1 MILKLL
7 KSKRPINLLI
17 FPGIAL
23 LFWLKDL
30 LHPFSYSFSP
40 GENNTV
46 LCGFFNEIT
55 DGLDFVRVLISLV
68 FVVFIGVA
76 IQVVNDRFSFI
87 YIRTKLP
94 ASLFVI
100 IVSGFTQ
107 LHTLFPVF
115 PATLFLL
122 FALFNLFGTFE
133 KPKPYDNIF
142 NTGLFLGIG
151 TLFYLNLLILL
162 PAFIIGIVILSH
174 ESNWRYYAILLIGYV
189 LPAIFTL
196 SYAFISDRVPELFLS
211 VTTGFSNP
219 ANYFHTNIP
228 LYVFFSFLILL
239 TLTGSIKI
247 MQQYDS
253 KKVST
258 RKYFTIFLII
268 FILSLISF
276 ILFPG
281 TSQEMLIIAAVP
293 VTYLI
298 SNLFVFMKSKFWSE
312 FLFLLLIGIVI
323 FMQIAEK
330 IF

>member
-7 KSKRPINLLI
+7 KSNRSVNLLI

-30 LHPFSYSFSP
+30 LHPFSYRYLP
-40 GENNTV
+40 ENNNTV
-46 LCGFFNEIT
+46 LFGYINEIT
-55 DGLDFVRVLISLV
+55 EGFDFVRVAISLV
-68 FVVFIGVA
+68 LVVFIGVA
-76 IQVVNDRFSFI
+76 VQVVNDRYSFI

-100 IVSGFTQ
+100 VVSGFTQ
-107 LHTLFPVF
+107 LHTLLPVF

-122 FALFNLFGTFE
+122 FALFNLFATFE

-174 ESNWRYYAILLIGYV
+174 ESNWRYYVILLIGFL
-189 LPAIFTL
+189 LPAVFAL
-196 SYAFISDRVPELFLS
+196 SYAFIIDRIPELFLS
-211 VTTGFSNP
+211 LKNAFTTPENF
-219 ANYFHTNIP
+219 FHTNIA
-228 LYVFFSFLILL
+228 LYVFLSLLILL

-268 FILSLISF
+268 FIFSLISF
-276 ILFPG
+276 ILIPV
-281 TSQEMLIIAAVP
+281 TSQEILIIAAVP
-293 VTYLI
+293 VTYLM

>member
-7 KSKRPINLLI
+7 KSNRSVNLLI

-30 LHPFSYSFSP
+30 VHPFSYRFLP
-40 GENNTV
+40 GESNTV
-46 LCGFFNEIT
+46 LFNFINEIT
-55 DGLDFVRVLISLV
+55 DRLDFVRVLISLALV
-68 FVVFIGVA
+68 IFIGVA
-76 IQVVNDRFSFI
+76 IQVVNDRYSFI

-94 ASLFVI
+94 ASLFII

-107 LHTLFPVF
+107 LHTLHPVF

-133 KPKPYDNIF
+133 EQKPYARIF
-142 NTGLFLGIG
+142 NAGLFLGIG
-151 TLFYLNLLILL
+151 TLFYLNLLVLL

-174 ESNWRYYAILLIGYV
+174 ESNWRYYVILLIGFL
-189 LPAIFTL
+189 LPTVFAF
-196 SYAFISDRVPELFLS
+196 SYAFITDRIPEFSLS
-211 VTTGFSNP
+211 LKNAFTTPENL
-219 ANYFHTNIP
+219 FHTNIAQ
-228 LYVFFSFLILL
+228 YVFLAFLILL

-258 RKYFTIFLII
+258 RKYFSIFLII
-268 FILSLISF
+268 FIFSLISF
-276 ILFPG
+276 ILIPV
-281 TSQEMLIIAAVP
+281 TSQEILIIAAVP